1 MTIAPYIGSFIDVEP
16 GIRVRY
22 IEMGEGQPTIFLHGS
37 APGASAWSNFKGN
50 MGAFAGAGFH
60 AIGLDLIGYGESSKP
75 EDRAYT
81 LDFHVSALEALVQK
95 LELRPV
101 NLVANSLGGAIA
113 MRFTQNHPQ
122 LVRKLVL
129 MAPGGLGSKLRYL
142 RMRGIRS
149 MMWALLGPGG
159 PTAEKLRKTFNL
171 QVFDRGLITQELIDE
186 RLAVAK
192 TQPRQVLKTLKVD
205 NLLPRLS
212 EIKCPTLAFWGVQD
226 NFCPVETAPLLAR
239 GIPDCRVILLSQCGH
254 WAQVEHLQT
263 FNEEAIRFLRAN

>member
-1 MTIAPYIGSFIDVEP
+1 MTIAPYIANFIEVEP

-22 IEMGEGQPTIFLHGS
+22 IEIGAGQPTIFLHGS

-50 MGAFAGAGFH
+50 MGEFAATGFH

-75 EDRAYT
+75 SNRAYT
-81 LDFHVSALEALVQK
+81 LDFHISALEALVRK
-95 LELRPV
+95 LELGPV

-113 MRFTQNHPQ
+113 LRFAMNNPE
-122 LVRKLVL
+122 LVRKLIL
-129 MAPGGLGSKLRYL
+129 MAPGGLGGKLTYL
-142 RMRGIRS
+142 RMSGIRS

-159 PTAEKLRKTFNL
+159 PTAEKLRNTFSL
-171 QVFDRGLITQELIDE
+171 QVFDRGLITPELIDE

-239 GIPDCRVILLSQCGH
+239 GIADCRVLLLSQCGH

-263 FNEEAIRFLRAN
+263 FNAEAIRFLRAD